1 MDNESAKKASSYKKG
16 DLLRISSRNGAS
28 NWFVK
33 QIDDKSNSL
42 TLSGEHSNRPK
53 KLILDKIDFKNQF
66 VSKIEKAEME
76 VREGE
81 ILRTSSRMYEHNIES
96 NTDLKVKKIVP
107 GFLVLKDGKKSIL
120 MIKASLNGAPLKY
133 GYTKSLHTTST
144 KRYDT
149 TVSVLKPYQTNKNN
163 IFKINALS
171 KSSSII
177 VTEDKEKAIKY
188 SHRETNRGSSISADN
203 YSGLSIEAGNIL
215 NRISETTAVFSKQ
228 DYFKEA
234 ISNNK
239 DYTQSKLNTDIAD
252 ALENGYLIKK
262 DYSLKKPLIIYH
274 LSNEKMKSKNI
285 NLRLDFEL
293 EQNSS
298 LKLIDF
304 FSDDSEKNF
313 MNIFYNFNLD
323 KDAILKN
330 YKIDKSL
337 NKNLKYSF
345 NNINQKQNSISETFI
360 FSAGSDYFKNEINCN
375 LKGEY
380 SSAFINGIFSLD
392 DNKQHEIR
400 TTINHLVENTKSYQ
414 LIKSVLGKNTKSA
427 YQGRIYVDSKAQK
440 TDGYQL
446 SKAILLDETS
456 EFNAKPELEIYAD
469 DVKCSHGSASGS
481 LDDNSIFYL
490 MSRGLNY
497 KQAKGLLIN
506 GFLLDVIEKI
516 TDAEIKDLLK
526 KMIGLKK

>member
-1 MDNESAKKASSYKKG
+1 MKEQ
-16 DLLRISSRNGAS
+16 L
-28 NWFVK
+28 
-33 QIDDKSNSL
+33 
-42 TLSGEHSNRPK
+42 
-53 KLILDKIDFKNQF
+53 KIDFNKIKE
-66 VSKIEKAEME
+66 VSNFSNRDIE
-76 VREGE
+76 
-81 ILRTSSRMYEHNIES
+81 I
-96 NTDLKVKKIVP
+96 
-107 GFLVLKDGKKSIL
+107 KKSY
-120 MIKASLNGAPLKY
+120 LNKFIENGFPNRKQENWKFL
-133 GYTKSLHTTST
+133 
-144 KRYDT
+144 D
-149 TVSVLKPYQTNKNN
+149 
-163 IFKINALS
+163 INQ
-171 KSSSII
+171 I
-177 VTEDKEKAIKY
+177 
-188 SHRETNRGSSISADN
+188 
-203 YSGLSIEAGNIL
+203 
-215 NRISETTAVFSKQ
+215 
-228 DYFKEA
+228 
-234 ISNNK
+234 ISNNISDLSFYN
-239 DYTQSKLNTDIAD
+239 DYSIENKIDSSIFIDDLEHNKIIFINGRIEKIDFSYEDKKQIEIIEDSYTNDKSENNNSLIDLNIALSNKHSKI
-252 ALENGYLIKK
+252 LIKK
-262 DYSLKKPLIIYH
+262 GYSFKKPLIIYH
-274 LSNEKMKSKNI
+274 LTNEKMKSKNI

-293 EQNSS
+293 EQNST

-304 FSDDSEKNF
+304 FSDESEKNF

>member
-1 MDNESAKKASSYKKG
+1 MKEQ
-16 DLLRISSRNGAS
+16 L
-28 NWFVK
+28 
-33 QIDDKSNSL
+33 
-42 TLSGEHSNRPK
+42 
-53 KLILDKIDFKNQF
+53 KIDFNKIQE
-66 VSKIEKAEME
+66 VSNFSNRDIE
-76 VREGE
+76 
-81 ILRTSSRMYEHNIES
+81 I
-96 NTDLKVKKIVP
+96 
-107 GFLVLKDGKKSIL
+107 KKSY
-120 MIKASLNGAPLKY
+120 LNKFIENGFPNRKQENWKFL
-133 GYTKSLHTTST
+133 
-144 KRYDT
+144 D
-149 TVSVLKPYQTNKNN
+149 
-163 IFKINALS
+163 INQ
-171 KSSSII
+171 I
-177 VTEDKEKAIKY
+177 
-188 SHRETNRGSSISADN
+188 
-203 YSGLSIEAGNIL
+203 
-215 NRISETTAVFSKQ
+215 
-228 DYFKEA
+228 
-234 ISNNK
+234 ISNNISDLSFYN
-239 DYTQSKLNTDIAD
+239 DYSIENKIDSSIFIDDLEHNKIIFINGRIEKIDFSYEDKKQIEIIEDSYTIDRFENNNSLIDLNIA
-252 ALENGYLIKK
+252 LSNKHFKILIKK
-262 DYSLKKPLIIYH
+262 GYSIKKPLIIYH
-274 LSNEKMKSKNI
+274 LTNEKMKSKNI

-323 KDAILKN
+323 RDAILKN

-345 NNINQKQNSISETFI
+345 NNIDQKQNSISETFV